1 MPVLGKRWT
10 AAEVQETSLGER
22 SAALFPACAN
32 PACASSWLQVWRNR
46 KTPVIE
52 GGWVCSPACTAARI
66 AELLHRER
74 NGHTETM
81 VMHRHRIP
89 IGLVLLAE
97 GWITH
102 DQLRRALEAQRAG
115 AEGRIGTWLMKNC
128 GLEEHR
134 VTQALSIQWNCPI
147 FWHKREQLDGAVSM
161 VPRLFLDTFGF
172 FPVRLSNA
180 GILYIAFE
188 DRIDHSLTLA
198 LERMTGLK
206 VEAGLMSSSEFQ
218 LAHERL
224 LTAKFPRARLIEA
237 ASVEAMVN
245 ALTRLVEKEKPAEV
259 RIVRV
264 HGFYWF
270 RLWKHSGASQADLHP
285 VAMDAFEDVIC
296 SLTRF
301 Q

>member
-1 MPVLGKRWT
+1 MPVLGKRL
-10 AAEVQETSLGER
+10 AVAETQETPFGER
-22 SAALFPACAN
+22 SSALFPACAN
-32 PACASSWLQVWRNR
+32 PACTSSWLQVWRNR

-52 GGWVCSPACTAARI
+52 NGWVCSPACTAVRV
-66 AELLHRER
+66 AELIHRER
-74 NGHTETM
+74 GGHTETA

-102 DQLRRALEAQRAG
+102 DQLRKALEAQRAG
-115 AEGRIGTWLMKNC
+115 AEDRIGSWLMKHC
-128 GLEEHR
+128 GLAEQR

-147 FWHKREQLDGAVSM
+147 FSHKREHVDQAVPM

-172 FPVRLSNA
+172 FPVRLSSA

-206 VEAGLMSSSEFQ
+206 VEAGLMSTSEFQ
-218 LAHERL
+218 LAHDRL

-237 ASVEAMVN
+237 ASIDAMVN
-245 ALTRLVEKEKPAEV
+245 ALTRLIEREKPAEV

-270 RLWKHSGASQADLHP
+270 RLWKQAGQSQTDFHLSTADG
-285 VAMDAFEDVIC
+285 FEDVIC